1 MKKRRFLALCLS
13 SFSLMVAI
21 AACNTR
27 PQNQI
32 VIGSKNFTEQLI
44 LGELLAQHI
53 EANTNIK
60 VDRRLNLGGTFVC
73 HQAITAGEIDAYV
86 EYTGTAFTAI
96 LKKPPISNSQQVYQQ
111 VKQAYAQQFQLE
123 LSEPL
128 GFNNTFAIIIRGEDA
143 RSQNIKTISQAA
155 KKTPEWKAGF
165 GYEFIERKDG
175 FPGLAK
181 TYGLRFSEP
190 PRVMDLGLMYRA
202 LKEKQVDL
210 VAGNST
216 DGLIDRLDL
225 TVLKDDK
232 QYFPPYDAVPIVRQ
246 QTLEKYPQ
254 LRQALQQLGGTITEK
269 DMRSLNYQVDGEGKD
284 VKQVVQQFLK
294 SKGLVKK

>member
-1 MKKRRFLALCLS
+1 MKKRRFLALCLIC
-13 SFSLMVAI
+13 FSLMLTI

-44 LGELLAQHI
+44 LAELLAQHI
-53 EANTNIK
+53 EANTNLK

-73 HQAITAGEIDAYV
+73 HQAIVAGEIDAYV

-96 LKKPPISNSQQVYQQ
+96 LKKPPISNSQQVYQE

-123 LSEPL
+123 LTEPL
-128 GFNNTFAIIIRGEDA
+128 GFNNTFAMLIRGEDA
-143 RSQNIKTISQAA
+143 RKENIKTLSQAA
-155 KKTPEWKAGF
+155 KKAPEWKAGF

-175 FPGLAK
+175 FSGLAK

-202 LKEKQVDL
+202 IKERQVDL
-210 VAGNST
+210 IAGAST
-216 DGLIDRLDL
+216 DGLIERLDL
-225 TVLKDDK
+225 VMLKDDK
-232 QYFPPYDAVPIVRQ
+232 QYFPPYYAVPIVRK
-246 QTLEKYPQ
+246 QTVEKYPQ
-254 LRQALQQLGGTITEK
+254 LRQALQQLGGIITEK
-269 DMRSLNYQVDGEGKD
+269 DMQNLNYQVDAEGKD
-284 VKQVVQQFLK
+284 VKQVAQQFLK
-294 SKGLVKK
+294 SKSLVKN

>member
-1 MKKRRFLALCLS
+1 MKKRRFLALCLI
-13 SFSLMVAI
+13 SLSLTVAI

-44 LGELLAQHI
+44 LGELLAQQI
-53 EANTNIK
+53 EANTNLK

-96 LKKPPISNSQQVYQQ
+96 LKKPPVSNSQQVYQQ
-111 VKQAYAQQFQLE
+111 VKQAYAQQFQLD
-123 LSEPL
+123 LTKPL

-143 RSQNIKTISQAA
+143 RKENIKTISQVA
-155 KKTPEWKAGF
+155 KKTPQWKAGF

-175 FPGLAK
+175 FPGLAR

-254 LRQALQQLGGTITEK
+254 LRQVLQEIGGIITEK
-269 DMRSLNYQVDGEGKD
+269 DMRTLNYQVDGEGKD
-284 VKQVVQQFLK
+284 VKQVVQEFLK
-294 SKGLVKK
+294 SKGLVKN

>member
-1 MKKRRFLALCLS
+1 MKRRKFLAYSIL
-13 SFSLMVAI
+13 SFSSVVAI
-21 AACNTR
+21 AACSAGSDNR
-27 PQNQI
+27 I

-53 EANTNIK
+53 EGNTNLN
-60 VDRRLNLGGTFVC
+60 VERRLNLGGTFVC
-73 HQAITAGEIDAYV
+73 HEAMKAGEIDAYV

-96 LKKPPISNSQQVYQQ
+96 LKKEPISNPQKVYNL
-111 VKQAYAQQFQLE
+111 VKQEYAKDFNLAVT
-123 LSEPL
+123 EPL

-143 RSQNIKTISQAA
+143 RKLNSQTISEAA
-155 KKTPEWKAGF
+155 KKTPQWKAGF

-181 TYGLRFSEP
+181 TYGLRFTEP

-225 TVLKDDK
+225 VALKDDR
-232 QYFPPYDAVPIVRQ
+232 QYFPPYDAVPVVRQ

-254 LRQALQQLGGTITEK
+254 LRQALQQLGGRISEK
-269 DMRSLNYQVDGEGKD
+269 DMRQMNYQVEAERRD
-284 VKQVVQQFLK
+284 VKEVVKEFLN
-294 SKGLVKK
+294 SKGLVTK